1 MGKHAVALILLVAA
15 FLASNSGRPLVSA
28 RADTPPPSGSGDMN
42 GDLKTDIADAIY
54 LLNYLFVSGPA
65 PAACAGDSGGG
76 MIAFVTARDGNDEIY
91 TVHADGTNLTRL
103 TNHDASD
110 SQPAWSPDGQRL
122 AFASDRAGTVNVMDI
137 YVMNADGTNVV
148 RRTFSGHNQ
157 DPTWSQDGT
166 RLAYSARANANN
178 TQIWM
183 VSPDSGEPSPL
194 SQERGWN
201 VQPSWSPDG
210 TRLALVS
217 DWLAFDFVQDIFLVN
232 SDGSGFTPLTNDI
245 GDHVDYTYPE
255 WSPDGAKLSV
265 TISETTGPVDQYIT
279 YIGVMGN
286 DGSGLT
292 PLAPAA
298 TGTSSSWSPDG
309 KRIAFTSGTAGKTSI
324 AWVNADGGG
333 SGIIVE
339 NGRSPDWQ

>member
-1 MGKHAVALILLVAA
+1 
-15 FLASNSGRPLVSA
+15 
-28 RADTPPPSGSGDMN
+28 
-42 GDLKTDIADAIY
+42 
-54 LLNYLFVSGPA
+54 
-65 PAACAGDSGGG
+65 
-76 MIAFVTARDGNDEIY
+76 MIAFVTTRDGNDEIY

-103 TNHDASD
+103 TNHPASD
-110 SQPAWSPDGQRL
+110 SEPAWSPDGRRL
-122 AFASDRAGTVNVMDI
+122 AFVSNRDGASNI

-148 RRTFSGHNQ
+148 QRTFAGLSES
-157 DPTWSQDGT
+157 PTWSPDGT
-166 RLAYSARANANN
+166 KLAYAAVSDGSLN
-178 TQIWM
+178 IWV
-183 VSPDSGEPSPL
+183 VSPDSGDPSVL
-194 SQERGWN
+194 FANRGWEA
-201 VQPSWSPDG
+201 QPSWSPDG
-210 TRLALVS
+210 ARLALAT
-217 DWLAFDFVQDIFLVN
+217 DWVAFDFVQDIFLIH